1 MRVRQGPPPRR
12 TVAWA
17 LGALLAIFALTLPAA
32 GVVPARPAAA
42 ADDATAAALATINQA
57 RAALGIPPLARNAA
71 LDGSASA
78 HANYYRLNYGD
89 PSLSGMGLHYE
100 TPGKPGF
107 TGADFAARAKAAG
120 YNGSINE
127 NIGLS
132 GSILVSVDWFMG
144 TINHRLTLLDPRYTD
159 IGFGVVNDG
168 TAKIEVIDL
177 GTIVWRDTITPTWE
191 PWPPPDAQGIGTRFD
206 GEAPNPFPGAGYP
219 LGYPVTL
226 KYNGAG
232 AVTFSGGQLAQNGQ
246 AVAAIGVPGAG
257 FITQNTY
264 LLAATTPL
272 QPGATYTATVQGTA
286 NGQPFTRSWNF
297 TTQGTGQASPPPIAA
312 PSPTPSPSPSPSP
325 SPAPAP
331 SAAPS
336 PAPSASPAAVLPPGV
351 ATMDPA
357 AILRWQGADQDVYRG
372 ATKRTWTWGPDVLAT
387 RQEDYADAP
396 GGKRTV
402 YYFDKSRMEIN
413 DPDGDRAS
421 AWFVTNGLLVRE
433 MISGQ
438 LQVGAHT
445 FKPLGPAAVTV
456 AGDPAAQNPT
466 CATYAALAGVAS
478 LAPGQHGA
486 PDSTGQPIVAT
497 IDANG
502 IVGHNPAPPGKA
514 TYGHY
519 DPTLGHNIADV
530 FWQWLQ
536 AQPADWVYAA
546 GYPLTEPYWTLT
558 KINGVDTWVL
568 VQAFERRI
576 LTYDPANPTGWQ
588 VEAGNVGRHYYEWR
602 YGVPP
607 TPPDR
612 P

>member
-12 TVAWA
+12 TAAWA
-17 LGALLAIFALTLPAA
+17 LGALLAILALTLPAA
-32 GVVPARPAAA
+32 GLAPARPVAA
-42 ADDATAAALATINQA
+42 ADDGTATALAAINQA
-57 RAALGIPPLARNAA
+57 RAALGIPPLARSAA
-71 LDGSASA
+71 LDGSAGA
-78 HANYYRLNYGD
+78 HATYYRLNYGD
-89 PSLSGMGLHYE
+89 PTLGGMGLHYE

-107 TGADFAARAKAAG
+107 TGVDFAARAKAAG
-120 YNGSINE
+120 YSGSINE

-132 GSILVSVDWFMG
+132 GSILVSLDWFMG
-144 TINHRLTLLDPRYTD
+144 TVNHRLTLLDPRYTD
-159 IGFGVVNDG
+159 VGFGVVNDG
-168 TAKIEVIDL
+168 AAKIEVIDL
-177 GTIVWRDTITPTWE
+177 GTIVWRDTIAPTWE
-191 PWPPPDAQGIGTRFD
+191 PWPPPNARDIGARFD
-206 GEAPNPFPGAGYP
+206 GETPNPFPGATFP

-232 AVTFSGGQLAQNGQ
+232 AVTFTGGQLARNGQ
-246 AVAAIGVPGAG
+246 AVASVGATGAG
-257 FITQNTY
+257 FITRNTY
-264 LLAATTPL
+264 LLAAITPL
-272 QPGATYTATVQGTA
+272 QPGATYTVTVQGTA
-286 NGQPFTRSWNF
+286 AGQAFTQSWNF
-297 TTQGTGQASPPPIAA
+297 TTKGTGDAPPPATPVPA
-312 PSPTPSPSPSPSP
+312 PTP

-331 SAAPS
+331 SATPAPS
-336 PAPSASPAAVLPPGV
+336 PAPTPAPSPTSTPGAALPPGV

-357 AILRWQGADQDVYRG
+357 AVLRWRAADADVYHG
-372 ATKRTWTWGPDVLAT
+372 TTKRTWTWGPDVLAT
-387 RQEDYADAP
+387 RQEDYASAP
-396 GGKRTV
+396 GGRRTV

-413 DPDGDRAS
+413 DPNGDRAS

-438 LQVGAHT
+438 LQVGDRAFT
-445 FKPLGPAAVTV
+445 PRGPAAVTV

-486 PDSTGQPIVAT
+486 SDQTGQAITAT

-502 IVGHNPAPPGKA
+502 IVGRNPHPPGA
-514 TYGHY
+514 ASYGHF

-530 FWQWLQ
+530 FWRWLQ

-568 VQAFERRI
+568 VQAFERRV
-576 LTYDPANPTGWQ
+576 LTYNPANPAGWQ

-607 TPPDR
+607 TPPER